1 MELLVLL
8 GLVAVG
14 VTLSSLVDFGS
25 DEEETITRTEGTEG
39 DDTLTGGDGRDL
51 LLGAAGADILDGG
64 AGNDQLEGG
73 IGDDLLRGGA
83 GDDVLLAARGED
95 TLFGGDGVDLL
106 YGGVGDDSLSG
117 DAGDD
122 LLEGGRGADTLN
134 GGAGSD
140 LLWGILDSS
149 RADDVIDA
157 TDIVDADRLE
167 GGAGSDLL
175 FLGSGDVANGGA
187 DRDAFLTGVYVDGSA
202 PPVIEDFVPGEDIL
216 AIQVPTAATVSVA
229 ITADAG
235 AAVVSANGQ
244 VVARL
249 DGAAGTVT
257 LADIRVV
264 ENEAIQSIV
273 V

>member
-14 VTLSSLVDFGS
+14 VTLSSLVDLGS
-25 DEEETITRTEGTEG
+25 DEEEITRTDGTEG
-39 DDTLTGGDGRDL
+39 DDTLVGGDGRDL
-51 LLGAAGADILDGG
+51 LLGAAGSDLLDGG

-73 IGDDLLRGGA
+73 RGDDLLQGGT
-83 GDDVLLAARGED
+83 GDDVLLAASGAD
-95 TLFGGDGVDLL
+95 TLFGGDGADLL

-117 DAGDD
+117 DDGDD
-122 LLEGGRGADTLN
+122 LLEGGQGADTLS
-134 GGAGSD
+134 GGDGSD
-140 LLWGILDSS
+140 LLWGILDSD
-149 RADDVIDA
+149 RTDGVIDA
-157 TDIVDADRLE
+157 TDVVDADRLE
-167 GGAGSDLL
+167 GGAGTDLL

-202 PPVIEDFVPGEDIL
+202 PPVIEDFAPGEDIL
-216 AIQVPTAATVSVA
+216 AIQVPTAATVTVA
-229 ITADAG
+229 ITSDGG

-244 VVARL
+244 VVGRL

-264 ENEAIQSIV
+264 ENTAIQSSV
-273 V
+273 A